1 VVQPPA
7 DQKNHTRLGVFYFCM
22 SDDET
27 KLVPFADSP
36 VLKRHGISRR
46 FEDRDAPTME
56 DWRKGRTSAYGR
68 SQLKPAAEKGVEE
81 EEINGVVVRHY
92 N

>member
-1 VVQPPA
+1 MP
-7 DQKNHTRLGVFYFCM
+7 
-22 SDDET
+22 DDET

-36 VLKRHGISRR
+36 VLKRVGISKR
-46 FEDRDAPTME
+46 FQDHDAPTME
-56 DWRKGRTSAYGR
+56 TWRKSRVSAYGR

-81 EEINGVVVRHY
+81 EVINGVVVKHY